1 MKLVSCTREGY
12 QLAVRYG
19 KEVLGHEPGEDG
31 PRWVRN
37 AGRDV
42 RRIETGEVEFQ
53 AIDGAVTEVEVE
65 GELEVTYF
73 TLRDNAGR
81 ERGFSWDGGGVE
93 FPVGRRVIV
102 RCVAASPE
110 VSSLPNV
117 ISVMEM
123 WVD

>member
-1 MKLVSCTREGY
+1 MKLIYCTVEGY
-12 QLAVRYG
+12 QLALRYG
-19 KEVLGHEPGEDG
+19 AEVLDHEPGQDS

-53 AIDGAVTEVEVE
+53 ALDGVVAEAEDDDC
-65 GELEVTYF
+65 EVTYF
-73 TLRDNAGR
+73 MLRDKTGR
-81 ERGFSWDGGGVE
+81 EREFSWDGGGVD
-93 FPVGRRVIV
+93 FPVGRGVIV
-102 RCVAASPE
+102 RYVSVAPE
-110 VSSLPNV
+110 VSSIPNG